1 MTGLRIT
8 RSLVGPTLRATR
20 QIPLLV
26 GATLAAAL
34 VVAPAAGGT
43 DLDVGSWAGLLR
55 FAAMIAALGV
65 TFVLDDPSAATTS
78 VLPVSRALRYALR
91 VAVAVPASVLG
102 WLAAATAGHQV
113 AVSHVSTPLRL
124 PALTLEAATIFVL
137 AVAITVGVARLRPDG
152 SIGVVAAPVY
162 LIVVGALY
170 ALPGR
175 AALFVAT
182 TSAQWDEVHQ
192 IWGLLLIVSTSAAF
206 LLARE
211 PASRRRRGH
220 PRVGNQTI
228 RSDDPRVNAIS

>member
-1 MTGLRIT
+1 MTGLRVS
-8 RSLVGPTLRATR
+8 RSLVRPTLRATR
-20 QIPLLV
+20 QVPLLV

-34 VVAPAAGGT
+34 VVAPAASGT

-55 FAAMIAALGV
+55 FDAMIAALGV
-65 TFVLDDPSAATTS
+65 TFALDDPSAATTS
-78 VLPVSRALRYALR
+78 VLPVSRGLRHALR

-102 WLAAATAGHQV
+102 WLAAAATAGHQV

-124 PALTLEAATIFVL
+124 PALTLEAATVFVL

-162 LIVVGALY
+162 LIVVGTLY
-170 ALPGR
+170 ALPGH

-182 TSAQWDEVHQ
+182 TSARWDEVHQ
-192 IWGLLLIVSTSAAF
+192 IWGLLLIVSTAAAL

-211 PASRRRRGH
+211 PAPRRRRGH
-220 PRVGNQTI
+220 PRVGNQTT
-228 RSDDPRVNAIS
+228 RSMTRA